1 MSVRPAS
8 HFTYKHASKLRILG
22 GQSTR
27 RIVLTKVAL
36 GIAEAIEALVMT
48 SQFVHRNSR
57 TRRSAAMLCLVSCL
71 LLTCSLVAPPAL
83 HAKEKLNIGDTP
95 PDNLGRDASGNRVRL
110 GDHRGKIV
118 IVSFWASWCSP
129 CRKEMAT
136 LAAIQKKATREKI
149 VIFAVNWQESRE
161 QFWQIKHALKDIDL
175 TLVSDESGSLGRQ
188 YEVTAIPHMI
198 IIGRDGRVAAIHVGY
213 GESEIPSLVGEINTL
228 WNEVPE

>member
-1 MSVRPAS
+1 
-8 HFTYKHASKLRILG
+8 
-22 GQSTR
+22 
-27 RIVLTKVAL
+27 
-36 GIAEAIEALVMT
+36 
-48 SQFVHRNSR
+48 
-57 TRRSAAMLCLVSCL
+57 
-71 LLTCSLVAPPAL
+71 
-83 HAKEKLNIGDTP
+83 
-95 PDNLGRDASGNRVRL
+95 
-110 GDHRGKIV
+110 
-118 IVSFWASWCSP
+118 
-129 CRKEMAT
+129 MAT

-161 QFWQIKHALKDIDL
+161 QFRQIKHALKDIDL